1 VAQPQVYNK
10 QLVAISCDEKTH
22 ELVRFNAKN
31 ALNQVLPYKIKKIYK
46 YIYIYIYIYIYFI
59 FNCVLFEKLV
69 LNIIKLLH
77 KLDGDRLMT
86 PHL

>member
-10 QLVAISCDEKTH
+10 QLVAVSCDEKTH

-46 YIYIYIYIYIYFI
+46 NIYIYIYIYFI

>member
-1 VAQPQVYNK
+1 VAQPQVYKK
-10 QLVAISCDEKTH
+10 QLVAVSCDEKTH

-31 ALNQVLPYKIKKIYK
+31 ALNQVLPHKIKN
-46 YIYIYIYIYIYFI
+46 IYFLI

-69 LNIIKLLH
+69 LNIIQLLH